1 MAFDPIVYDNPD
13 ALWPSYKTTA
23 GEAYL
28 KGQLLKY
35 GVDNDTVTN
44 VTVANDGALIAVCME
59 DIPSTESG
67 PTRRVQTR
75 LLVGGAIIPMRV
87 GAAVTLGTKVV
98 CQGTT
103 GKIADIGAA
112 AVGDARALIGTA
124 HGASAVVNDLVP
136 VALK

>member
-13 ALWPSYKTTA
+13 ALWPSFKTTA
-23 GEAYL
+23 GETYL
-28 KGQLLKY
+28 FGQLLKF
-35 GVDNDTVTN
+35 GADNDTVTN
-44 VTVANDGALIAVCME
+44 VTAANDGALIAVCQE

-75 LLVGGAIIPMRV
+75 LLCGGAVIPMIV
-87 GAAVTLGTKVV
+87 GAAVTLGSKVV

-103 GKIADIGAA
+103 GKIADVGAA
-112 AVGDARALIGTA
+112 AVGDARAIVGTA
-124 HGASAVVNDLVP
+124 LLASSTVNDLVP